1 MRAIFSTV
9 VLLLIAVG
17 SGRAADLQI
26 LLPLYSYPNWYAGAA
41 VYQWDD
47 VAAAASQ
54 VPITAI
60 INPNSGPN
68 GGPPNSDYIHGMGDL
83 SAAGV
88 KMVGYVS
95 TRYGNTTERSLAAIK
110 ADVDLYE
117 NEFSTYGVSGIFL
130 DEVSNDPAK
139 LAHYSEIY
147 SYIKT
152 KPHLTTVIGNPGT
165 KIPESFINAPVADTT
180 VIFENTKGWSSY
192 VPDSYVVNSGADHF
206 ASIMLN
212 VPTAAGMRAALD
224 LAAHRN
230 VGYVFVS
237 NRTILPPPNANP
249 YARLPSYW
257 KDEVNYIAE
266 LRKPTTRNTIVEVTA
281 KTFASKPHIGVLWKK
296 VGYVQSIGVS
306 RRLKGEATW
315 PAETVLPV
323 TATHFTDRTAQVGVT
338 YEYRVRC
345 TVEELG
351 KSVER
356 FGYVTAAHNLPVV
369 AQRGRVVLLVD
380 NTMITP
386 LATSLTQLTN
396 DLAADGWTVLRHDV
410 ARQTVSFDDE
420 TPEGKTTR
428 AAEVAAVKSLIVTD
442 YNADPENTRAVFIV
456 GRVPVPFSGVIAP
469 DGHDGSD
476 NAENHIGAWPADVFY
491 SDMDGVWTDTT
502 KNYTDSLPRRHNVPG
517 DGKFD
522 QDTVPGKVELMVGRV
537 DFADIT
543 NIPAGKSETDLMA
556 QYLARNH
563 AFRIASGG
571 FYKVP
576 RRALVDDN
584 FFIHQEF
591 DQNSG
596 TYFYEPFANSGWR
609 AGVQWFGSKA
619 TNAGKW
625 QTVLPDDSYL
635 LAYGCGGGWYKGA
648 SGVADISN
656 FANRDCRAVFTMLF
670 GSFFGEWSVPDNF
683 LRAPLAGTPD
693 SLGLA
698 CIWAGRPQYHLP
710 HMALGEVLGYDF
722 RLSQNNTAGDWEQT
736 GFFNQIHTALMGDP
750 TLRLHTFPPV
760 TNVTATASPG
770 SILIKWAPSKDVAAF
785 RYHVFRA
792 TSENGPFTQLT
803 GIPATPQKP
812 TGQPITARAWRDKT
826 VTPGQHYIYQIRAVK
841 REVSAS
847 GSYYNLSTAT
857 AVAVDAAGM

>member
-1 MRAIFSTV
+1 MRAFFATA
-9 VLLLIAVG
+9 VLLLITIGNG
-17 SGRAADLQI
+17 SAADVQI

-41 VYQWDD
+41 AYQWDD

-68 GGPPNSDYIHGMGDL
+68 GGPPNADYIHGMGDL
-83 SAAGV
+83 STAGV

-95 TRYGNTTERSLAAIK
+95 TRYGKTNERSLAAVK

-117 NEFSTYGVSGIFL
+117 NEFSAYGVSGIFL
-130 DEVSNDPAK
+130 DEVSSDPAT
-139 LAHYSEIY
+139 LAHYSAIY

-152 KPHLTTVIGNPGT
+152 KPHLVTVIANPGT
-165 KIPESFINAPVADTT
+165 KIPVSFITAPVADTT

-192 VPDSYVVNSGADHF
+192 VPDSYVVNNGAGRF

-212 VPTAAGMRAALD
+212 VPTAAEMRAAID
-224 LAAHRN
+224 LAVHRN

-237 NRTILPPPNANP
+237 DRTIHAPPNANP
-249 YARLPSYW
+249 YSRLPSYW
-257 KDEVNYIAE
+257 NDEVNTIAA
-266 LRKPTTRNTIVEVTA
+266 LRKLTTRNTIMEVTA

-296 VGYVQSIGVS
+296 VNYVQSIGVS
-306 RRLKGEATW
+306 RRMKGEATW
-315 PAETVLPV
+315 PAETVRPV
-323 TATHFTDRTAQVGVT
+323 TAMHFTDKTAQIGVA

-345 TVEELG
+345 TVEELE

-356 FGYVTAAHNLPVV
+356 FGYVATAHNAPIVT
-369 AQRGRVVLLVD
+369 QRGRVILLVD
-380 NTMITP
+380 NTMTTP
-386 LATSLTQLTN
+386 LAASLTQLTN
-396 DLAADGWTVLRHDV
+396 DLAGDGWTVLRHDV
-410 ARQTVSFDDE
+410 ARQAVSFDDE
-420 TPEGKTTR
+420 TAGGKTAR
-428 AAEVAAVKSLIVTD
+428 AAEIAVVKNLILSD
-442 YNADPENTRAVFIV
+442 YNADPANTRAVFIV

-476 NAENHIGAWPADVFY
+476 NLENHIGAWPADAY
-491 SDMDGVWTDTT
+491 YADMDGVWTDTT

-522 QDTVPGKVELMVGRV
+522 QDTVPGKLELMVGRV

-543 NIPAGKSETDLMA
+543 NIPSGKSETDLMA

-563 AFRIASGG
+563 DFRIASGR

-584 FFIHQEF
+584 FGVHQEY
-591 DQNSG
+591 DQNTG

-625 QTVLPDDSYL
+625 QTVLPDNSYL
-635 LAYGCGGGWYKGA
+635 LAYGCGGGWYQGA
-648 SGVADISN
+648 SDVADITN
-656 FANRDCRAVFTMLF
+656 FANHDCRAVFTMLF

-812 TGQPITARAWRDKT
+812 TGQAITARAWRDKT
-826 VTPGQHYIYQIRAVK
+826 VAPGQNYLYQVRAVK

-847 GSYYNLSTAT
+847 GSYFNLSIGTPSQW
-857 AVAVDAAGM
+857 MH